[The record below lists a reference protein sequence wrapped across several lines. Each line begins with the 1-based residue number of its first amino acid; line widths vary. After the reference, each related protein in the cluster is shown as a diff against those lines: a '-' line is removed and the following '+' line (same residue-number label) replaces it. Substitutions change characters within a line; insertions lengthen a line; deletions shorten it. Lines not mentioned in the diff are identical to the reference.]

1 MSDES
6 RALRSATRRL
16 AVMTAAAVSLALL
29 VVGALVLAV
38 VLREQRGEGTA
49 ALARA
54 VSDVDDVADQPAGVQ
69 VWQRRSDGTVR
80 RSPGAPGWLPVRPDV
95 AAVGPDRPTL
105 DRTVSRAGDSY
116 LLRTAWREGT
126 VVQASWS
133 NTAQQ
138 RERDRVL
145 TAVLVAELVGLALSA
160 VIGLTLARRAIRPL
174 SDAVTRQR
182 RFVADASHE
191 LRTPLTLLTTRAQ
204 LLERTLRRG
213 TDPVAHAS
221 SEALV
226 TDARRLGDVVSDL
239 LLAAS
244 LDAHPHLR
252 ERVDVHGLACAAVA
266 AAQPHA
272 AEQGRS
278 LRVAGDDVGPSGR
291 GDVDVLGAGGAL
303 RRVVD
308 ALVDN
313 AVGHAPAGGHVVVE
327 VERAGPSVLLRVR
340 DDGPGIDPAV
350 ADRLFE
356 RFAHAPGPAGSSRA
370 GFGLGLALVHEV
382 VQAHGGTVAGR
393 TAAGGGAV
401 FEVRLPAAP
410 PAGRSADR

>member
-16 AVMTAAAVSLALL
+16 AVLTAGAVSLALL
-29 VVGALVLAV
+29 VVGALVLGV
-38 VLREQRGEGTA
+38 VLREQRGEGAA
-49 ALARA
+49 ALDRA
-54 VSDVDDVADQPAGVQ
+54 VRDVDDVADQPAGVH
-69 VWQRRSDGTVR
+69 VWQRLPDGTVR
-80 RSPGAPGWLPVRPDV
+80 RSPGAPPWLPVRRDV
-95 AAVGPDRPTL
+95 VAVGPRRQTL
-105 DRTVSRAGDSY
+105 DRTVSRPGGSY
-116 LLRTAWREGT
+116 RLRTAWRDGT

-133 NTAQQ
+133 QSAQE

-145 TAVLVAELVGLALSA
+145 TAVLLAELVGLALSA

-174 SDAVTRQR
+174 SEAVTRQR

-213 TDPVAHAS
+213 ADPAAHAS
-221 SEALV
+221 SAALV
-226 TDARRLGDVVSDL
+226 ADARRLGDVVSDL
-239 LLAAS
+239 LLSAS

-252 ERVDVHGLACAAVA
+252 ERVDVHAVACAAVA

-278 LRVAGDDVGPSGR
+278 LVVADAVG
-291 GDVDVLGAGGAL
+291 VADVLGAAGAL

-327 VERAGPSVLLRVR
+327 VERTGSTVLLRVR

-356 RFAHAPGPAGSSRA
+356 RFAHAPGPAGSDRA
-370 GFGLGLALVHEV
+370 GFGLGLALVQEV
-382 VQAHGGTVAGR
+382 VQAHGGTVSGR

-410 PAGRSADR
+410 VRMPG